1 MFEFLTSN
9 PNVTV
14 AVAIYTIMLT
24 VKRTMPKLVQH
35 HLWARFE
42 PIAPLVIACGM
53 VWIPGLGV
61 AAALGIGDRIMLG
74 LNIGALAAYGHK
86 LLKQSFLGDDERI
99 QLRQ

>member
-1 MFEFLTSN
+1 MFDFLTAQ
-9 PNVTV
+9 PNITV
-14 AVAIYTIMLT
+14 AVAIYSIMLT
-24 VKRTMPKLVQH
+24 VKKAAPGLVQH

-42 PIAPLVIACGM
+42 PIAPLAIACGM
-53 VWIPGLGV
+53 VWIPGLG
-61 AAALGIGDRIMLG
+61 AAAGLGAGDRIMLG